1 MKGNTGARV
10 HSLGYRMLLGGT
22 VTTVLI
28 TAAVASLVF
37 VSLHLRDELGAATSS
52 FLEEQRIADDIN
64 AAVMRQLALASAF
77 PGIRGEG
84 GRSEFLAAGEQVH
97 RMIRAYLFRDLHSD
111 ERLQLERIRAEHQSL
126 EVAAIRAAEQFG
138 RGLDASGGVSMD
150 AVVASATSFVEAVN
164 EFLRMRE
171 RDIEALRRRQDT
183 TFRVLYVGGAG
194 VAFFSLLALL
204 VMAWDGGRRVRRPL
218 AELADAS
225 ERLAAGD
232 LTARVV
238 PGPDLELRTLGRAF
252 NRMAESLEQ
261 TTRELEDRNAEL
273 EDALEAIQATQSE
286 LIQAEKLSAIG
297 RLTAGFAHEIN
308 NPLTSVL
315 GYAELL
321 DACMADGSVTDVDA
335 LREVY
340 LHPILREGKRA
351 RHLVRTLLRSARE
364 PEADLG
370 PVRLGEVMD
379 VVRTLRAYS
388 FEQAG
393 LDLVVDVPD
402 VLVIAEP
409 QMLQS
414 VVLNIVN
421 NALDAM
427 SRGTDG
433 PGGAG
438 DAGQLVVRGH
448 RDGDMVEL
456 IFEDDG
462 PGLESI
468 DRVFEPFFTT
478 KPVGEGTGLGLALV
492 HQYIV
497 AFGGTVAAANRPD
510 AGARIT
516 LRLRAADAPATAGV
530 ITAPDIPLVSDVPA
544 LAVGSPASGS
554 ADPAIRAGDTD
565 FTPSILVVED
575 EPHLRRLQER
585 ILGGIDARV
594 HLAESVS
601 EAREVLLQHHVDLI
615 ISDIRMP
622 GESGLELF
630 EWVQRERPELADRF
644 LFVSGDISAQELA
657 VFSEEQPNRLLQ
669 KPFQLDEYLARVV
682 AALG

>member
-1 MKGNTGARV
+1 
-10 HSLGYRMLLGGT
+10 MLLAGT

-28 TAAVASLVF
+28 AAAIASLVF
-37 VSLHLRDELGAATSS
+37 VSLQLRDELGTATSN

-84 GRSEFLAAGEQVH
+84 GRSEFLAAGEEVH
-97 RMIRAYLFRDLHSD
+97 RMIRQYLFRDLHTD

-150 AVVASATSFVEAVN
+150 AVVASATTFVEAVN

-171 RDIEALRRRQDT
+171 QDIEALRRRQDA
-183 TFRVLYVGGAG
+183 TFRMLYIGGAG

-204 VMAWDGGRRVRRPL
+204 AMAWDGGRRVRRPL
-218 AELADAS
+218 AELAIAS
-225 ERLAAGD
+225 ERMAAGD

-252 NRMAESLEQ
+252 NRMAESLEH
-261 TTRELEDRNAEL
+261 TARELEDRNAKL
-273 EDALEAIQATQSE
+273 EHALEAIQATQFE

-297 RLTAGFAHEIN
+297 RMTAGFAHEIN

-315 GYAELL
+315 GYAQLL
-321 DACMADGSVTDVDA
+321 DASLEEGTVTDVGD
-335 LREVY
+335 LRREY
-340 LHPILREGKRA
+340 LGPLLREGERA

-364 PEADLG
+364 PEANLG
-370 PVRLGEVMD
+370 PVRLREVVD
-379 VVRTLRAYS
+379 VVHTLRVYS

-393 LDLVVDVPD
+393 LGLVVDVPD

-414 VVLNIVN
+414 AVLNIVN

-427 SRGTDG
+427 SNGTSG
-433 PGGAG
+433 PGGAE
-438 DAGQLVVRGH
+438 DARALVVRGH

-462 PGLESI
+462 PGFENI

-492 HQYIV
+492 HQYMV

-516 LRLRAADAPATAGV
+516 LHLRAADAPATADV
-530 ITAPDIPLVSDVPA
+530 RAMPDVPA
-544 LAVGSPASGS
+544 APEVPAGRPDS
-554 ADPAIRAGDTD
+554 ATSIL
-565 FTPSILVVED
+565 TPSILVVED

-585 ILGGIDARV
+585 ILDRIDARV
-594 HLAESVS
+594 SLAESVS
-601 EAREVLLQHHVDLI
+601 EAREILLRDHVDLI

-657 VFSEEQPNRLLQ
+657 IFSEARPDRLLQ
-669 KPFQLDEYLARVV
+669 KPFQVDEYLARVT
-682 AALG
+682 AALE

>member
-1 MKGNTGARV
+1 MKENTEAHAR
-10 HSLGYRMLLGGT
+10 SLGYRMLLGGA

-28 TAAVASLVF
+28 SAAVASLVL
-37 VSLHLRDELGAATSS
+37 VSLHLRDDLGTATSS

-64 AAVMRQLALASAF
+64 AAVMQQLALAAAF
-77 PGIRGEG
+77 PGIRGQG
-84 GRSEFLAAGEQVH
+84 GRSEFLEAGEEVH
-97 RMIRAYLFRDLHSD
+97 RMIREYLFRDLHSN
-111 ERLQLERIRAEHQSL
+111 ERLQLEKIRAEHQSL

-150 AVVASATSFVEAVN
+150 AVVASATSFVDAVN

-171 RDIEALRRRQDT
+171 HDIEALRRRQDA
-183 TFRVLYVGGAG
+183 TFRVLYLGGAG

-204 VMAWDGGRRVRRPL
+204 LMAWDGGRRVRRPL
-218 AELADAS
+218 VDLADAS
-225 ERLAAGD
+225 ERMADGD

-261 TTRELEDRNAEL
+261 TTHELESRNAEL
-273 EDALEAIQATQSE
+273 EDALEAIQTTQSE

-315 GYAELL
+315 GYAQLL
-321 DACMADGSVTDVDA
+321 DACMADGSVTDVDE
-335 LREVY
+335 LRKEY
-340 LHPILREGKRA
+340 LDPLLREGKRA

-364 PEADLG
+364 PEATLG
-370 PVRLGEVMD
+370 PVRLREVMD
-379 VVRTLRAYS
+379 VVHTLRVYS

-402 VLVIAEP
+402 VQVIAEP

-427 SRGTDG
+427 STAIGG
-433 PGGAG
+433 PGATAAEAGA
-438 DAGQLVVRGH
+438 LVVRGH

-456 IFEDDG
+456 TFEDDG
-462 PGLESI
+462 PGIENL

-478 KPVGEGTGLGLALV
+478 KGVGEGTGLGLALV
-492 HQYIV
+492 HQYMA
-497 AFGGTVAAANRPD
+497 AFGASVAATNRPD
-510 AGARIT
+510 GGARIT
-516 LRLRAADAPATAGV
+516 LRLRATDAQ
-530 ITAPDIPLVSDVPA
+530 APTDVPA
-544 LAVGSPASGS
+544 ATALAGDSPGSSFT
-554 ADPAIRAGDTD
+554 DPAIRSGDTD
-565 FTPSILVVED
+565 ATPSILVVDD
-575 EPHLRRLQER
+575 EPHLRRLQAR
-585 ILGGIDARV
+585 ILGRIDARV
-594 HLAESVS
+594 RLAGSVG
-601 EAREVLLQHHVDLI
+601 EARQLLLQHHVDLI

-630 EWVQRERPELADRF
+630 EWIQKERPELTDRL
-644 LFVSGDISAQELA
+644 LFVSGDIGAHELEI
-657 VFSEEQPNRLLQ
+657 FSEQRPGRLLQ
-669 KPFQLDEYLARVV
+669 KPFQVDEYLARVR
-682 AALG
+682 ATLG